1 MMAGMGRALE
11 GSRQP
16 HPGGYRSRNH
26 WPSLSPAQQ
35 HPIEL
40 VTYPF
45 KCECTR
51 KTCARQDSLSQ
62 PRPDVSCHSGPLCLR
77 TPNAHCSPN
86 HHDLSL
92 DMCPP
97 QALESARATLLNPL
111 HILGNEPRDAVPAA
125 QITSQNGA
133 KQEAPTRQRLPCS
146 ESLVA
151 AGGGPPGLVA
161 QLNGE
166 QSPHSHPTIE
176 APKSPGWGSL
186 PATDRPEP
194 RELQTSST
202 SQQRHLVAV
211 TGSPTQATSA

>member
-1 MMAGMGRALE
+1 M
-11 GSRQP
+11 
-16 HPGGYRSRNH
+16 Y
-26 WPSLSPAQQ
+26 
-35 HPIEL
+35 
-40 VTYPF
+40 
-45 KCECTR
+45 
-51 KTCARQDSLSQ
+51 
-62 PRPDVSCHSGPLCLR
+62 CHSGPLCLR

-92 DMCPP
+92 DLCLP
-97 QALESARATLLNPL
+97 QALESARATPLNPL
-111 HILGNEPRDAVPAA
+111 HILGNEPRDTVPAA

-133 KQEAPTRQRLPCS
+133 KQEAPTQQGLPCS

-151 AGGGPPGLVA
+151 AGGGPPGLGA

-176 APKSPGWGSL
+176 APKSPGWGPL
-186 PATDRPEP
+186 PAADRPGP

-211 TGSPTQATSA
+211 TGSPTQTTSARPAWTPRSATRPGYPGQCAQPDGPSLPREAGGPPRGLQGPCYAGGSPPWFPAPVYP